1 MARKRSQ
8 SNRAILMRARK
19 ELKDIAKELR
29 NDNDIISQNYASQI
43 EKYVKGTYG
52 LKSDNDITSIL
63 QTVADVKS
71 TTEFGSDSRK
81 EKIFT
86 RNIAQASVGGVSTV
100 SKEEVKIFY
109 GATQKAW
116 EGLPIE
122 KRNQAIKDY
131 FGVETLEEAW
141 EKVFE
146 TESAQNA
153 LKEARR
159 NQEPISSDSDIQDG
173 TNDEKE
179 GKGSPPYM
187 KGLVIDLDTNG

>member
-1 MARKRSQ
+1 MARKKKDT
-8 SNRAILMRARK
+8 NRAILMRARK
-19 ELKDIAKELR
+19 ELTNIAKELR
-29 NDNDIISQNYASQI
+29 NDNDIISQNYATQI
-43 EKYVKGTYG
+43 EKYIKNTYG
-52 LKSDNDITSIL
+52 SKSDSEITSIL

-71 TTEFGSDSRK
+71 TTEFGTETRK

-86 RNIAQASVGGVSTV
+86 RNIAQASIGGVSTL

-131 FGVETLEEAW
+131 FGVESIEEAW

-146 TESAQNA
+146 TKSAKDA
-153 LKEARR
+153 LKESRK